1 MMKGDGYVT
10 NVMSYYYTLLLIFG
24 IITYMIVADS
34 NVAQFIVLLWKLV
47 QVNIRRGIF
56 LIKFYPRFVLDT
68 MKIKRIIKGKKND
81 WADVA
86 ARKLAQDLDS
96 QQD

>member
-1 MMKGDGYVT
+1 MT
-10 NVMSYYYTLLLIFG
+10 YYYTLLLIFG
-24 IITYMIVADS
+24 IITYMIVVDS

-68 MKIKRIIKGKKND
+68 MNIKRIIKGKKDD
-81 WADVA
+81 WADVT
-86 ARKLAQDLDS
+86 ARKLAQDLDIP
-96 QQD
+96 QDQE